1 MPVSSPPNRGETS
14 LEPAP
19 ELVSPQRRV
28 FLPAKKRVRIR
39 DIWTSRH
46 VAWVVGA
53 RDLKIKYKQSLL
65 GPPWLVIQP
74 LGILAALIVAFHGVA
89 DVETGGVPYIPFAL
103 TGLAA
108 WTLIQM
114 TLLTGA
120 QAFITNA
127 LLIRRVS
134 TTRIAFISGALIA
147 NLPAPTVI
155 FLGAFMTL
163 LASGQGLPLQALLF
177 PLVVAWLLCFTF
189 FLVCI
194 FASLAVR
201 FRDIQSLLPFWS
213 QAGLFLTPVGFSLST
228 APGRVEDVLTFN
240 PLSGLLE
247 LTRWCLLDAEITA
260 LPVIVS
266 AVFSAL
272 LFWGGWQLFARMEI
286 TFADV
291 I

>member
-1 MPVSSPPNRGETS
+1 MEVSSPPNPS
-14 LEPAP
+14 AEPTAAHR
-19 ELVSPQRRV
+19 LVSRERRIA
-28 FLPAKKRVRIR
+28 LPAKKRVRLVDLWHTR
-39 DIWTSRH
+39 A

-53 RDLKIKYKQSLL
+53 RDLKVKYKQSLL
-65 GPPWLVIQP
+65 GPPWLIIQP
-74 LGILAALIVAFHGVA
+74 LGILAALIVAFNGVA
-89 DVETGGVPYIPFAL
+89 DVDTGGVAYIPFAL
-103 TGLAA
+103 TGLAV

-127 LLIRRVS
+127 LLIRRVA
-134 TTRIAFISGALIA
+134 TPRIAFITGALLA
-147 NLPAPTVI
+147 NLPAPAVI
-155 FLGAFMTL
+155 FIGAIVALFI
-163 LASGQGLPLQALLF
+163 SGGGLPLQALLF
-177 PLVVAWLLCFTF
+177 PLILVWLLTFTF

-213 QAGLFLTPVGFSLST
+213 QAGLFLTPVGFSLAT
-228 APGRVEDVLTFN
+228 APGRVQDVLTFN

-247 LTRWCLLDAEITA
+247 LTRWCILDTELAA

-266 AVFSAL
+266 AGTSVL